1 MENMNMKNEIAAVV
15 VTYNRKTLLSECL
28 NRILNQE
35 NISCDIVLIDNGST
49 DGTEE
54 MIQTQYQRPEIIYR
68 KVKVN
73 LGGAGGFQYGVKYA
87 VIQGY
92 KFVWIMDDDTM
103 PENNALFELVNAGH
117 ALEDNWG
124 FLSSAVYWI
133 DGKVCMANRPKVTL
147 FSHVCADRCRQEV
160 VSVIMSSFV
169 SILVKTDVIREVGL
183 PIGEY
188 FIWTDDYEFSGRIS
202 RNYPCYMI
210 KRSKVIHAMANHSKA
225 DIAIDDI
232 RRLDR
237 YFCLYR
243 NDVHCY
249 RNYGVKGWIYIILKD
264 IYAIFNILKNSRDGK
279 RDRLKTILKGFK
291 EGVCFNPQLE
301 MLERIF

>member
-1 MENMNMKNEIAAVV
+1 MKNEIAAVV
-15 VTYNRKTLLSECL
+15 VTYNRKALLSKCL

-54 MIQTQYQRPEIIYR
+54 MIQNQYQRPEIIYK

-87 VIQGY
+87 AIQGY

-117 ALEDNWG
+117 ALDDNWG

-147 FSHVCADRCRQEV
+147 FSHVCADRCKQEV

-169 SILVKTDVIREVGL
+169 SILVKTDVVREVGL

-264 IYAIFNILKNSRDGK
+264 IYAVFNILKNSRDGK
-279 RDRLKTILKGFK
+279 RDRLKTVLKGFK
-291 EGVCFNPQLE
+291 AGVCFNPQLE